1 MEFCIAGKCVSL
13 KSNCKPNTNC
23 RNHSKCVLFLFC
35 FCTALIIS
43 VTPIGSQLVSSEKR
57 NKYKYLAAVPHIQ
70 HDNRSRIVESSVS
83 VHTTGWLQEVLEELW
98 LTCLDFVFKFPQRSH
113 YPFQIPW
120 FTPQSN
126 STFACV
132 TVEKAYHPLL
142 GFGSKRNFCDNFRPL
157 AALVTMARLVGNAS
171 KT

>member
-57 NKYKYLAAVPHIQ
+57 NKYKYLAAMPHIQ
-70 HDNRSRIVESSVS
+70 HDSRSRIVESSLSFSTHNWVAAGGIGGALADLFGFCFQVS
-83 VHTTGWLQEVLEELW
+83 SEIPLPFPNSLVHPAE
-98 LTCLDFVFKFPQRSH
+98 
-113 YPFQIPW
+113 
-120 FTPQSN
+120 
-126 STFACV
+126 
-132 TVEKAYHPLL
+132 
-142 GFGSKRNFCDNFRPL
+142 
-157 AALVTMARLVGNAS
+157 
-171 KT
+171 